1 MIYKDICLTDI
12 QGKTDND
19 DDHHHHYHYDDDN
32 NNDEDNNIEQ
42 GLDAV
47 W

>member
-19 DDHHHHYHYDDDN
+19 DDHHHHYDDDN

>member
-19 DDHHHHYHYDDDN
+19 DDHHHYHYDDDN